1 MKIMFDTVILT
12 IPKSGYW
19 ITDNSK
25 FSLSAE
31 RMLNNPIFY
40 YKYINNPTAEDE
52 KKGIYKPRLTI
63 TKRGMAFDLKI
74 EFSAPKL
81 LFDNNLNELEETDFN
96 AVVAKLKKRI
106 EEMGVKIYTQSIGN
120 AKISAFHPS
129 KNILLSK
136 GYTSTLAIKE
146 LAKINLN
153 GKFDLEKIK
162 FRNNGQ
168 SLQFYTNS
176 HSFVFYDKIK
186 DMGKSKKRAIDK
198 DQTLQQFDLFNW
210 NKKSDNPFEILRFEI
225 RLSKKRKVNE
235 ILEQIGYPIN
245 PTFKDVFKKDL
256 CQKIIN
262 LYWNKFFEK
271 ENMFIFDVGN
281 SPQVLLE
288 KILTAYPKL
297 TLNKALYL
305 QSLLINCKDE
315 EGVRGLKTV
324 INGYKPKTTW
334 TRINNDLKKFKNPI
348 FSQNTHGFIA
358 DIQRELKEFT
368 TYKHKP
374 P

>member
-1 MKIMFDTVILT
+1 MFDTAILT

-25 FSLSAE
+25 FSPSTE
-31 RMLNNPIFY
+31 RMFNNPKFLF
-40 YKYINNPTAEDE
+40 KYVNNPTADD
-52 KKGIYKPRLTI
+52 KKRGIYKPRLTI
-63 TKRGMAFDLKI
+63 MKRGMDFDLKI

-81 LFDNNLNELEETDFN
+81 LFDDNLDELEEADFN
-96 AVVAKLKKRI
+96 AVVVKLKERM
-106 EEMGVKIYTQSIGN
+106 EAMGVKVYTEFIEN

-168 SLQFYTNS
+168 SLQFYTNT
-176 HSFVFYDKIK
+176 HSFVFYDKIA
-186 DMGKSKKRAIDK
+186 DMGKPEKRAIDK
-198 DQTLQQFDLFNW
+198 EQTLQQTDLFNW
-210 NKKSDNPFEILRFEI
+210 NKKIDNPPEVLRFEI
-225 RLSKKRKVNE
+225 RLSKKRKMNE
-235 ILEQIGYPIN
+235 ILEQVGCPIN
-245 PTFKDVFKKDL
+245 PTFKDIFKKDL
-256 CQKIIN
+256 CQKIVN
-262 LYWNKFFEK
+262 LYWNKFFEN

-281 SPQVLLE
+281 SPQTILQ
-288 KILTAYPKL
+288 KIFMAYPKI
-297 TLNKALYL
+297 TLNKALHL
-305 QSLLINCKDE
+305 QALLINCKDE

-334 TRINNDLKKFKNPI
+334 TRINNDLKKFQNPV

-358 DIQRELKEFT
+358 DIQRGLKEFT
-368 TYKHKP
+368 AYKHNKP
-374 P
+374 A